1 MQRYLFLIIGASV
14 TVVLDQITKIWAVSA
29 LSLPNGVLPDTVYQI
44 RSRLIVVFE
53 SWWNFRLTGN
63 RGAAWGIFGGVDDSL
78 RIPFFFVISMIAI
91 GAIIYIYRS
100 AQGQKLLQTG
110 LMLILGG
117 AIGNLIDRVRIGYVV
132 DFIDWHYKNHHWP
145 TFNIADVAISVG
157 VGLFILDAII
167 NRDRDL
173 EADGSEAEAPE
184 GDDTS
189 TADPGPGTSEDAQPS
204 A

>member
-1 MQRYLFLIIGASV
+1 
-14 TVVLDQITKIWAVSA
+14 
-29 LSLPNGVLPDTVYQI
+29 
-44 RSRLIVVFE
+44 
-53 SWWNFRLTGN
+53 
-63 RGAAWGIFGGVDDSL
+63 
-78 RIPFFFVISMIAI
+78 MIAI

-157 VGLFILDAII
+157 VGLFILDAIV

-173 EADGSEAEAPE
+173 ESGSTSSDGAAAES
-184 GDDTS
+184 DK
-189 TADPGPGTSEDAQPS
+189 DAQPS

>member
-1 MQRYLFLIIGASV
+1 MQRYLFLIIGATI
-14 TVVLDQITKIWAVSA
+14 TVILDQVTKIWAVSA

-63 RGAAWGIFGGVDDSL
+63 RGAAWGIFGGVDDSF
-78 RIPFFFVISMIAI
+78 RVPFFFVISMIAI

-157 VGLFILDAII
+157 VGLFILDAIV

-173 EADGSEAEAPE
+173 ESGSTSSDGAAAES
-184 GDDTS
+184 DK
-189 TADPGPGTSEDAQPS
+189 DAQPS